1 MEVPISPEDG
11 GGQKGRLRR
20 AKVGPPHLLARRAHE
35 PRLQVVWGPW
45 PTSAVP
51 PSRT

>member
-1 MEVPISPEDG
+1 MEVPILPEDG

-20 AKVGPPHLLARRAHE
+20 AKVGPPHLQAHQPRR
-35 PRLQVVWGPW
+35 QVVWGPW